1 MASDIHLH
9 LRRRARLIDNK
20 VAAILFLP
28 SQSSRYIAPRNILRS
43 PCIDELQGYGDRTFA
58 SWHRFFGLESIGEP
72 GEPGHY
78 GLMRQYSYAKVLEY

>member
-1 MASDIHLH
+1 VASDIHLH

-28 SQSSRYIAPRNILRS
+28 SQSSRYIAPRNILHS

-58 SWHRFFGLESIGEP
+58 SWHRFFGLEYIGIAIR
-72 GEPGHY
+72 
-78 GLMRQYSYAKVLEY
+78 LRQHSYAKVLEYQIF